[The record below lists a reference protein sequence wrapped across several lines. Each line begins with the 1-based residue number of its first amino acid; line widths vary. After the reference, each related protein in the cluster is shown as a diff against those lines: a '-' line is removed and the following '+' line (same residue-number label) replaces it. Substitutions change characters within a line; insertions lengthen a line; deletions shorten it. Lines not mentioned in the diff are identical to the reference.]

1 MQILQKAK
9 KETRKF
15 TELPI
20 SVIRVSK
27 NQTRTKFD
35 EYELSLL
42 CESIKQN
49 GLLQP
54 ITVRRADGGY
64 ELIAGERRLRACKQ
78 AGLKTIP
85 AIIYELDSVSA
96 ALFTLIENLQRS
108 DLSCFEEAEGIK
120 RLITTYNMPQC
131 EAAERLGISPST
143 LSNKLRI
150 LKLTDSQK
158 DRIEAAR
165 LTERHARAVLRL
177 KEEMRDTALDIII
190 ANSLTVKESEK
201 LADELQSKKEEKK
214 TPQIRASIGDV
225 RLFANSLSKI
235 VDTMIKA
242 GYSAKTKKSETDSYI
257 EYTVRIDKQSAQLRL
272 I

>member
-1 MQILQKAK
+1 MQILQKPK

-54 ITVRRADGGY
+54 ITVRHTQNGY

-108 DLSCFEEAEGIK
+108 DLSCFEEAEGI
-120 RLITTYNMPQC
+120 
-131 EAAERLGISPST
+131 
-143 LSNKLRI
+143 
-150 LKLTDSQK
+150 
-158 DRIEAAR
+158 AR
-165 LTERHARAVLRL
+165 LMKTCKMTQEEVDAVNARFHLEPSLEKAVKDVDCVIECIIE
-177 KEEMRDTALDIII
+177 KEDVKRDF
-190 ANSLTVKESEK
+190 LT
-201 LADELQSKKEEKK
+201 
-214 TPQIRASIGDV
+214 
-225 RLFANSLSKI
+225 
-235 VDTMIKA
+235 
-242 GYSAKTKKSETDSYI
+242 
-257 EYTVRIDKQSAQLRL
+257 
-272 I
+272 

>member
-1 MQILQKAK
+1 MQILQKTK
-9 KETRKF
+9 KETRKLVQ
-15 TELPI
+15 LPLSEI
-20 SVIRVSK
+20 SLSK
-27 NQTRTKFD
+27 NQTRTIFD

-54 ITVRRADGGY
+54 ITVRKKENGY

-78 AGLKTIP
+78 AGFKTIP
-85 AIIYELDSVSA
+85 AIIYEIDSESA

-108 DLSCFEEAEGIK
+108 DLTCFEEAEGIK
-120 RLITTYNMPQC
+120 RLIKTYNMPQC

-158 DRIEAAR
+158 SRIEAAG

-177 KEEMRDTALDIII
+177 PEEMRDAALNIII

-201 LADELQSKKEEKK
+201 LADEMQAPKKQKN

-242 GYSAKTKKSETDSYI
+242 GYTAKTKKSETDSYI